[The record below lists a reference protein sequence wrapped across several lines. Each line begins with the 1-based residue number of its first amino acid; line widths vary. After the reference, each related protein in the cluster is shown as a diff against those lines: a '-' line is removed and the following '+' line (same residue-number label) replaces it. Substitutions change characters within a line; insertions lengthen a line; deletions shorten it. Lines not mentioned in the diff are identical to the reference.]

1 MLATIVTAL
10 IAITAGG
17 YTGFQAWESKAD
29 REEVLIVASK
39 ADYILTQQ
47 IDSVKDKI
55 RALRAKYKAARPV
68 DRDAI
73 KIDLDYWQEEMK
85 RLEAVQKGE
94 KQ

>member
-1 MLATIVTAL
+1 MITTIVTA
-10 IAITAGG
+10 IVAIVAGS

-55 RALRAKYKAARPV
+55 RTLRAKYQAERA

-73 KIDLDYWQEEMK
+73 KIDIDYWQEELK